1 MPENDREKSRETA
14 DNFEN
19 INGERGEVI
28 PEIFHKKAADIKII
42 CLDVDGVL
50 TDGRIILGSEGQ
62 EYKAFDAKDGQ
73 AIKIAQQRG
82 LEFAL
87 ITGRRSR
94 AVEIRADELD
104 ISEVYQNVSSK
115 IDIIEKLLKKYNY
128 NLANVLYTGDDISDL
143 QAIKKSGLG
152 CTVKDGAKEAKN
164 IADYTADNA
173 GGRGAVREIIELLLK
188 TRGAWLKYLTVN

>member
-1 MPENDREKSRETA
+1 MPENDRNKTRETA
-14 DNFEN
+14 DNYEN
-19 INGERGEVI
+19 INDDQGEII
-28 PEIFHKKAADIKII
+28 PKIFHKKAANIKII

-50 TDGRIILGSEGQ
+50 TDGRIILGSGGQ
-62 EYKAFDAKDGQ
+62 EYKTFDAKDGQ
-73 AIKIAQQRG
+73 AIKIAQQQG

-87 ITGRRSR
+87 ITGRRSQ

-104 ISEVYQNVSSK
+104 ISKVYQNVSSK

-128 NLANVLYTGDDISDL
+128 SLANVLYTGDDISDL

-152 CTVKDGAKEAKN
+152 CTVKDGAKEAQKS
-164 IADYTADNA
+164 ADYIAGAN

-188 TRGAWLKYLTVN
+188 ARESWL